1 MSRKSND
8 LKGKLQQIEKLTL
21 FQDPIVRKLWKKWY
35 LEKISA
41 MEAMGWIENLFG

>member
-21 FQDPIVRKLWKKWY
+21 FQDPIVRKLWEKWY
-35 LEKISA
+35 FAKVSD
-41 MEAMGWIENLFG
+41 MEAMRWIVNLYG

>member
-21 FQDPIVRKLWKKWY
+21 FQNSIEKKLWKNGILQKSVIWK
-35 LEKISA
+35 L
-41 MEAMGWIENLFG
+41 

>member
-21 FQDPIVRKLWKKWY
+21 FQNPIGGKLW
-35 LEKISA
+35 
-41 MEAMGWIENLFG
+41 NLIIAFAPFAQPPKHIKA